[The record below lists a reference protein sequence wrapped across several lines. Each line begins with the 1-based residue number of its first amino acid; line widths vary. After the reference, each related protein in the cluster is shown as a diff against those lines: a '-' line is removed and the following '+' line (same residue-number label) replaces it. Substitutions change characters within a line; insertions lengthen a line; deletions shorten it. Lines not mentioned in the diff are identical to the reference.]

1 MSMRIYNPPIIED
14 GRRDQA
20 EPDHRTRA
28 VCPIRQG
35 EELRGEQAT
44 GGPGVD
50 TTNFAIDEDGS
61 FLADEDG
68 TIFELEAL

>member
-1 MSMRIYNPPIIED
+1 MGGFAIGFGFGPQP
-14 GRRDQA
+14 
-20 EPDHRTRA
+20 
-28 VCPIRQG
+28 
-35 EELRGEQAT
+35 RGLATT

>member
-1 MSMRIYNPPIIED
+1 MGGFAIGFGFGPQRY
-14 GRRDQA
+14 G
-20 EPDHRTRA
+20 
-28 VCPIRQG
+28 
-35 EELRGEQAT
+35 QAT